1 MNRIKKEKETTKKAG
16 IKVSGKKIILLIP
29 KPILKMKSLVGEER
43 TKLILILITLHHVKK
58 ERIKNLKIIRKTKAN
73 LNAEEMTPQMILKLI
88 LILKYHPKPKI
99 REQEKAVKIIKLNTV
114 EGRMKIMMMVRVGLR
129 TKVRKGVVLIRQML
143 KILGLKMMQSLK

>member
-1 MNRIKKEKETTKKAG
+1 MIRINKEKETTKKVG
-16 IKVSGKKIILLIP
+16 IKVSVKEIILLIH
-29 KPILKMKSLVGEER
+29 KPTLKMKSFAGEER

-99 REQEKAVKIIKLNTV
+99 RE
-114 EGRMKIMMMVRVGLR
+114 
-129 TKVRKGVVLIRQML
+129 
-143 KILGLKMMQSLK
+143 